1 MPKNEFA
8 LTDKYTS
15 KSTHKVS
22 GSLDL
27 EERIWKK
34 PSELQGSLRTMIEP
48 IFSWTFSLTMRM
60 MDMTCSNVAVRIE
73 MQPQIILQNTD
84 WSPAPYH
91 LKMEACKVSVK
102 SPQYYLSNAGDAH
115 QTPACYLELSG
126 PEKNLWTTPRR
137 QTHNMQWS
145 SKTSVTD
152 VKKVSAWNS

>member
-1 MPKNEFA
+1 MLKNEFA

-48 IFSWTFSLTMRM
+48 IFFLDLFINHEDDGH
-60 MDMTCSNVAVRIE
+60 DMLIDSSEDWNAATK
-73 MQPQIILQNTD
+73 ILQNTD

-102 SPQYYLSNAGDAH
+102 SPQ
-115 QTPACYLELSG
+115 
-126 PEKNLWTTPRR
+126 
-137 QTHNMQWS
+137 
-145 SKTSVTD
+145 
-152 VKKVSAWNS
+152 